1 MKSLRRRYAMR
12 RLWDTL
18 LKGLAAVLP
27 VTLTLYLVY
36 WTVVFIER
44 IFRDII
50 TLILPDQFYLPGM
63 GVAAGLVLLFLAGL
77 AVDAWVVKR
86 ALRVGERVLEMIPLV
101 KSVYAALRDFME
113 YFSSH
118 KKHSGMKQVVMVE
131 FAPDLRLLG
140 FVTRENNNDNAGLTL
155 PDDVIA
161 VYFPMSYQIG
171 GFTVYLPRAKAEPV
185 AMSVED
191 AMRLVLTA
199 GVSVVRDPANE
210 VDAAASVA
218 R

>member
-1 MKSLRRRYAMR
+1 MKPARHRHAARRV
-12 RLWDTL
+12 WDTL

-36 WTVVFIER
+36 WTVLFIER
-44 IFRDII
+44 IFRRVI
-50 TLILPDQFYLPGM
+50 TLLLPDSLYLPGM
-63 GVAAGLVLLFLAGL
+63 GLVVGLVLLFLIGL
-77 AVDAWVVKR
+77 AVDAWVVR
-86 ALRVGERVLEMIPLV
+86 RTLRIGERLLEMIPLV

-131 FAPDLRLLG
+131 FAPDIRLVG
-140 FVTRENNNDNAGLTL
+140 FVTREHNGDAGMPL
-155 PDDVIA
+155 PENMVA

-171 GFTVYLPRAKAEPV
+171 GYTVYIPRSRVEV
-185 AMSVED
+185 VNMSIED
-191 AMRLVLTA
+191 AMRMVLTA
-199 GVSVVRDPANE
+199 GVSVVRDPDKP
-210 VDAAASVA
+210 VDPAEPIV

>member
-1 MKSLRRRYAMR
+1 MKSLRRRYALR
-12 RLWDTL
+12 RIWDTL

-27 VTLTLYLVY
+27 VTVTLYLVY
-36 WTVVFIER
+36 WTVLFIER
-44 IFRDII
+44 IFRRVI
-50 TLILPDQFYLPGM
+50 TLLLPDSLYLPGM
-63 GVAAGLVLLFLAGL
+63 GVVVGLVLLFLVGL
-77 AVDAWVVKR
+77 AVDAWVVR
-86 ALRVGERVLEMIPLV
+86 RTLRIGERLLEMIPLA

-131 FAPDLRLLG
+131 FAPDLRLIG

-155 PDDVIA
+155 PEDVVA

-171 GFTVYLPRAKAEPV
+171 GYTVYVPRSKVELIS
-185 AMSVED
+185 MSVED

-199 GVSVVRDPANE
+199 GVSLVRDPE
-210 VDAAASVA
+210 KDVDAAEPVVH
-218 R
+218 

>member
-1 MKSLRRRYAMR
+1 MKPFRHRHAVRRV
-12 RLWDTL
+12 WDTL

-36 WTVVFIER
+36 WTVLFVER
-44 IFRDII
+44 IFRRVI
-50 TLILPDQFYLPGM
+50 TLLFPDSLYLPGM
-63 GVAAGLVLLFLAGL
+63 GLVVGLVLLFLIGL

-86 ALRVGERVLEMIPLV
+86 TLRIGERVLEMIPLV

-131 FAPDLRLLG
+131 FAPDIRLVG
-140 FVTRENNNDNAGLTL
+140 FVTREHNGEAAGMTL
-155 PDDVIA
+155 PEDMVA

-171 GFTVYLPRAKAEPV
+171 GYTIYIPRSRLEV
-185 AMSVED
+185 VNMSVED
-191 AMRLVLTA
+191 AMRMVLTA
-199 GVSVVRDPANE
+199 GVSVVRDPDKP
-210 VDAAASVA
+210 VDPAEPIV

>member
-1 MKSLRRRYAMR
+1 MKSLRRRYAVR
-12 RLWDTL
+12 RVRDTL

-36 WTVVFIER
+36 WAVVVIER
-44 IFRDII
+44 MFRRLI
-50 TLILPDQFYLPGM
+50 TLIVPDQFYLPGM
-63 GVAAGLVLLFLAGL
+63 GVVAGLVLLFLAGL

-131 FAPDLRLLG
+131 FAPDLRLIG

-199 GVSVVRDPANE
+199 GVSLVRDPAKDA
-210 VDAAASVA
+210 DAAEAVA